1 MINLSKESE
10 TEFLGKT
17 RFLSSLLILLF
28 LLLNFPATA
37 DDSLRQGI
45 SAYENG
51 DFDQAIVKLNV
62 AISRV
67 EYAGLVTAH
76 KYLAFAFIGKGQT
89 GKAEAAFQQAIKLN
103 PNLKLNSNEHSSKI
117 INLFQKVRDEMVDTL
132 TVIST
137 PTGATVFVDDKR
149 KGITAEDTGILKL
162 NALVGTGEIKVSKQ
176 YFKDKVVQVNIVKN
190 SQNTVTID
198 LEPSRIGLWIKT
210 EPTNANLFIDDKF
223 SGITP
228 TIIDTVTGA
237 KVSVKL
243 TKEGYRD
250 KIVDIQLKES
260 GVAQMG
266 DVELPFVNEMVHI
279 STTLEL
285 LPPGQLEIASEPPN
299 AEVYIDE
306 ELKGKTPLKLENIA
320 AGKHRLRFHLE
331 HFDDVTKSVEVI
343 SDKTVT
349 VECKL
354 GGVLVVTS
362 SPPGAKAYLGQVH
375 PGRPTS
381 VGKTA
386 GTSPLKQDVRG
397 GPTLVGKTPLVT
409 GQIPP
414 KSHYLK
420 LSMQGY
426 VDEIRAVVPTSGI
439 TEIQVR
445 LVKKTG
451 AIAVDSNPPGAVIHL
466 DGKKR
471 GITPTVLYGLPI
483 GKYDLKLTK
492 SGYDEWSGQIQI
504 KHREITW
511 KYVYLK
517 KK

>member
-1 MINLSKESE
+1 MISSKESVFFSP
-10 TEFLGKT
+10 TQILTFH
-17 RFLSSLLILLF
+17 LILLF
-28 LLLNFPATA
+28 LLLNFPAVA

-45 SAYENG
+45 SAYESG
-51 DFDQAIVKLNV
+51 DFDRAIVKLNV

-67 EYAGLVTAH
+67 EDADLVTAH

-89 GKAEAAFQQAIKLN
+89 GKAEAAFRQAIKLN
-103 PNLKLNSNEHSSKI
+103 LSLKLNPNEHSSKI
-117 INLFQKVRDEMVDTL
+117 INLFQKVRNEMVDTL
-132 TVIST
+132 TVISI
-137 PTGATVFVDDKR
+137 PTGATVFLDDKR

-162 NALVGTGEIKVSKQ
+162 DALVGTCEIKVSKQ

-190 SQNTVTID
+190 GNNTVTID

-210 EPTNANLFIDDKF
+210 KPTNANLFIDGIF

-237 KVSVKL
+237 KFSVKL

-250 KIVDIQLKES
+250 KTVDIQLQES
-260 GVAQMG
+260 GVARMG

-279 STTLEL
+279 STMLEL
-285 LPPGQLEIASEPPN
+285 LPPGQLEVTSEPPN
-299 AEVYIDE
+299 AEVYLDE
-306 ELKGKTPLKLENIA
+306 ELKGKTPLKLDNIA

-331 HFDDVTKSVEVI
+331 PFDDVTKSVEVI

-349 VECKL
+349 VQCKL
-354 GGVLVVTS
+354 GGVLAITS
-362 SPPGAKAYLGQVH
+362 SPPGADVYLGQMYL
-375 PGRPTS
+375 GRPTS

-386 GTSPLKQDVRG
+386 GTSPIKQDVRG

-409 GQIPP
+409 GQIPQ

-426 VDEIRAVVPTSGI
+426 VDEIHAVVPNSGI

-451 AIAVDSNPPGAVIHL
+451 AITVDSNPPGAAIYL

-471 GITPTVLYGLPI
+471 GITPNVLYGLPI

-511 KYVYLK
+511 KYVYLRK
-517 KK
+517 R

>member
-1 MINLSKESE
+1 MISSKENASFSPIQIS
-10 TEFLGKT
+10 TFH
-17 RFLSSLLILLF
+17 LILLF
-28 LLLNFPATA
+28 LLLNFSAAA

-51 DFDQAIVKLNV
+51 DFDRAIVQLNV
-62 AISRV
+62 AISKV
-67 EYAGLVTAH
+67 EYADLVTAH

-89 GKAEAAFQQAIKLN
+89 GKAEAAFRQAIKLN
-103 PNLKLNSNEHSSKI
+103 TNLKLNPNKHSSKI
-117 INLFQKVRDEMVDTL
+117 INLFQKVRDEMVDML

-149 KGITAEDTGILKL
+149 KGITEEGTGILKL
-162 NALVGTGEIKVSKQ
+162 DALVGTCEIKVSKQ

-190 SQNTVTID
+190 AQNTVTID
-198 LEPSRIGLWIKT
+198 LEPVRIGLWIKT

-331 HFDDVTKSVEVI
+331 HFDDVTKLVEVI
-343 SDKTVT
+343 SDETVT
-349 VECKL
+349 VQCKL
-354 GGVLVVTS
+354 GGVLAVTS

-375 PGRPTS
+375 
-381 VGKTA
+381 
-386 GTSPLKQDVRG
+386 L
-397 GPTLVGKTPLVT
+397 GKTPLVT
-409 GQIPP
+409 GQIPQ

-439 TEIQVR
+439 TEIQVS

-451 AIAVDSNPPGAVIHL
+451 AITVDSKPPGAVIYL
-466 DGKKR
+466 DGKKL

-483 GKYDLKLTK
+483 GKYNLKLTK
-492 SGYDEWSGQIQI
+492 SGYDECSGEIHVE
-504 KHREITW
+504 HREITW
-511 KYVYLK
+511 KYVYLRGK
-517 KK
+517 

>member
-331 HFDDVTKSVEVI
+331 HFDDVTKLVEVI
-343 SDKTVT
+343 SDETVT
-349 VECKL
+349 VQCKL
-354 GGVLVVTS
+354 GGVLAVTS

-375 PGRPTS
+375 
-381 VGKTA
+381 
-386 GTSPLKQDVRG
+386 L
-397 GPTLVGKTPLVT
+397 GKTPLVT
-409 GQIPP
+409 GQIPQ

>member
-1 MINLSKESE
+1 MTYSE
-10 TEFLGKT
+10 KNVSF
-17 RFLSSLLILLF
+17 SSAQILTSHLISLF
-28 LLLNFPATA
+28 LLLNFPAAA
-37 DDSLRQGI
+37 DGPLRQGI
-45 SAYENG
+45 KAYENG
-51 DFDQAIVKLNV
+51 DFDQAIVKLNA
-62 AISRV
+62 AITRV
-67 EYAGLVTAH
+67 EYADLVTAH
-76 KYLAFAFIGKGQT
+76 EYLAFAFIGKGQT

-103 PNLKLNSNEHSSKI
+103 PNLKLNPNEHSSKI

-132 TVIST
+132 TVISI

-149 KGITAEDTGILKL
+149 KGITATEGMSLRVQRSNHERSEAIFAERSEQDTGILKL
-162 NALVGTGEIKVSKQ
+162 DALVGTCEIKVSKQ

-190 SQNTVTID
+190 GNNTVTID
-198 LEPSRIGLWIKT
+198 LEPIRIGLWIKT

-223 SGITP
+223 SGTTP
-228 TIIDTVTGA
+228 TIIDTFTGA

-243 TKEGYRD
+243 TKEGYQD

-266 DVELPFVNEMVHI
+266 DVELSFVNEMVHI
-279 STTLEL
+279 STMLEL

-299 AEVYIDE
+299 AEVYLDE
-306 ELKGKTPLKLENIA
+306 ELKGKTPLKLDNIA

-343 SDKTVT
+343 SDETVT
-349 VECKL
+349 MECKL
-354 GGVLVVTS
+354 GGVLAVAS
-362 SPPGAKAYLGQVH
+362 SPPGAKAYLGQMH
-375 PGRPTS
+375 
-381 VGKTA
+381 
-386 GTSPLKQDVRG
+386 L
-397 GPTLVGKTPLVT
+397 GKTPLVT
-409 GQIPP
+409 GQIPQ

-426 VDEIRAVVPTSGI
+426 VDEIHAVVPNSGI

-451 AIAVDSNPPGAVIHL
+451 AITVDSNPPGAAIYL

-471 GITPTVLYGLPI
+471 GITPNVLYGLPI

-511 KYVYLK
+511 KYVYLRK
-517 KK
+517 R